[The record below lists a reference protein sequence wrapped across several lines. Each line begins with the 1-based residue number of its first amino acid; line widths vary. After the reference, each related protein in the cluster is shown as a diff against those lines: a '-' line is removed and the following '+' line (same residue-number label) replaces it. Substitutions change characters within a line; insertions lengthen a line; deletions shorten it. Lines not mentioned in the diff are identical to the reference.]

1 MAQDIEGMLPVG
13 TVLRNRYRIEQY
25 LASGGFGNT
34 YKVYDSHLDDTMAIK
49 EFFNRNIN
57 HRDPATYMVT
67 VSNSSNTAD
76 FENLLNKFRK
86 EARRIRKLRGAHI
99 VHVHDLFDDNGTAY
113 YVMDFIDG
121 ESLQSRL
128 RHRGAPMPEKEVLGY
143 LQQMLDGL
151 DEIHRYKIW
160 HLDIKPGNMM
170 LDRDGN
176 LMLIDF
182 GASKMIDADRG
193 SMTSSVAM
201 AYTPGYA
208 PIEQTEQKL
217 ELIGAPTDLFAI
229 GATLYTLLT
238 NSRPP
243 SLSDMIEDGD
253 RAFAYPESVSADM
266 RHLIS
271 WLMKFRRDDRPQN
284 VDEVRQ
290 YVATHPFTP
299 PVVVAELVADDDV
312 TIVDTPAPAPQAAP
326 APKPQP
332 VVGTPMPEPKP
343 VPKPEPKPAPKPEPK
358 PAPASRPQPV
368 NGTPMPA
375 PKPEPVPA
383 PKPEPKPAPAS
394 RPQPV
399 NGTPMPKAEPMPGK
413 SKGKNI
419 GIIAGVIGVVAAAAI
434 VGGIASSSGDGEEA
448 AQATDSVPAVEAVDS
463 AATIPTTV
471 ATPVEEKTPG
481 PVVDE
486 KKTSQSSSSS
496 STKKTERKQS
506 SSSAGSS
513 ERPKSA
519 TDQSDKAKKVQ
530 EKTPAASGSQS
541 KQSSS
546 NGNKERRVLPP
557 GEL

>member
-326 APKPQP
+326 APKPQL

-358 PAPASRPQPV
+358 PV
-368 NGTPMPA
+368 
-375 PKPEPVPA
+375 
-383 PKPEPKPAPAS
+383 PKPEPKPEPAS

-399 NGTPMPKAEPMPGK
+399 NGTPMPKVEPVPGK

-434 VGGIASSSGDGEEA
+434 IGGIASSSGDGEEA
-448 AQATDSVPAVEAVDS
+448 AQATDSVPAVESVDS
-463 AATIPTTV
+463 AAPLPTTV

-513 ERPKSA
+513 VKDRSA
-519 TDQSDKAKKVQ
+519 GDKSDKAKKAQ
-530 EKTPAASGSQS
+530 QPTPAIPSTNEKS
-541 KQSSS
+541 KQSRS
-546 NGNKERRVLPP
+546 NGDKERRVLPP

>member
-343 VPKPEPKPAPKPEPK
+343 VPKSEPKPAPKPEPK
-358 PAPASRPQPV
+358 PV
-368 NGTPMPA
+368 
-375 PKPEPVPA
+375 PKPEP
-383 PKPEPKPAPAS
+383 KPVPKPAPAS

-399 NGTPMPKAEPMPGK
+399 NGTPMPKVEPVPGK

-434 VGGIASSSGDGEEA
+434 IGGIASSSGDGEEA

-463 AATIPTTV
+463 AAPLPTTV

-513 ERPKSA
+513 VKDRSAGEKSA
-519 TDQSDKAKKVQ
+519 PAKKAQ
-530 EKTPAASGSQS
+530 QPTPAIPSTNEKS
-541 KQSSS
+541 KQSRS
-546 NGNKERRVLPP
+546 NGDKERRVLPP

>member
-290 YVATHPFTP
+290 YIATHPFTP

-358 PAPASRPQPV
+358 PAPKPEPKPV
-368 NGTPMPA
+368 
-375 PKPEPVPA
+375 PKPEP
-383 PKPEPKPAPAS
+383 KPVPKPAPAS

-399 NGTPMPKAEPMPGK
+399 NGTPMPKVEPVPGK

-434 VGGIASSSGDGEEA
+434 IGGIASSSGDGEEA

-463 AATIPTTV
+463 AAPLPTTV

-513 ERPKSA
+513 VKDRSA
-519 TDQSDKAKKVQ
+519 GDKQEKAKKAQ
-530 EKTPAASGSQS
+530 QPTPATTVSPKKSS
-541 KQSSS
+541 QSSS

>member
-182 GASKMIDADRG
+182 GASKMIDTDRG

-243 SLSDMIEDGD
+243 SLSDMIEDGV
-253 RAFAYPESVSADM
+253 RAFSYPESVSADM

-343 VPKPEPKPAPKPEPK
+343 VPKPEPKPVPKPEPK
-358 PAPASRPQPV
+358 PV
-368 NGTPMPA
+368 
-375 PKPEPVPA
+375 
-383 PKPEPKPAPAS
+383 PKPEPKPEPAS

-399 NGTPMPKAEPMPGK
+399 NGTPMPKVESVPGK

-434 VGGIASSSGDGEEA
+434 IGGIASSSGDGEEV

-463 AATIPTTV
+463 AAPLPTTV

-513 ERPKSA
+513 ERPSPADEAVKQMRQASKSIN
-519 TDQSDKAKKVQ
+519 
-530 EKTPAASGSQS
+530 EKSRE
-541 KQSSS
+541 SSS

>member
-86 EARRIRKLRGAHI
+86 EARRIRKLRGSHI

-170 LDRDGN
+170 LDRNGN
-176 LMLIDF
+176 LMLLDF
-182 GASKMIDADRG
+182 GASKMIDTDRG

-299 PVVVAELVADDDV
+299 PVMVAELVADDDV
-312 TIVDTPAPAPQAAP
+312 TIVECAGGGHYGIITDAIEYGMIDWAL
-326 APKPQP
+326 
-332 VVGTPMPEPKP
+332 GRGE
-343 VPKPEPKPAPKPEPK
+343 
-358 PAPASRPQPV
+358 RPV
-368 NGTPMPA
+368 NSNYTYYPLDRNSTYPY
-375 PKPEPVPA
+375 
-383 PKPEPKPAPAS
+383 
-394 RPQPV
+394 
-399 NGTPMPKAEPMPGK
+399 
-413 SKGKNI
+413 
-419 GIIAGVIGVVAAAAI
+419 GV
-434 VGGIASSSGDGEEA
+434 
-448 AQATDSVPAVEAVDS
+448 
-463 AATIPTTV
+463 
-471 ATPVEEKTPG
+471 
-481 PVVDE
+481 
-486 KKTSQSSSSS
+486 
-496 STKKTERKQS
+496 
-506 SSSAGSS
+506 
-513 ERPKSA
+513 
-519 TDQSDKAKKVQ
+519 
-530 EKTPAASGSQS
+530 
-541 KQSSS
+541 
-546 NGNKERRVLPP
+546 
-557 GEL
+557 

>member
-290 YVATHPFTP
+290 YIATHPFTP

-326 APKPQP
+326 SPKPQP

-368 NGTPMPA
+368 NGTPMPMV
-375 PKPEPVPA
+375 EPV
-383 PKPEPKPAPAS
+383 
-394 RPQPV
+394 
-399 NGTPMPKAEPMPGK
+399 PGK

-434 VGGIASSSGDGEEA
+434 IGGIASSSGDGEEA
-448 AQATDSVPAVEAVDS
+448 AQATDSVPAVEAVDTT
-463 AATIPTTV
+463 AAPTPAPEPAKEATNEDTKKTTTV
-471 ATPVEEKTPG
+471 APKTNEKTS
-481 PVVDE
+481 E
-486 KKTSQSSSSS
+486 KKTRSSRNTDNSTTKSGNNNAGNVGKPSQIPASQKV
-496 STKKTERKQS
+496 STLPSKGKESDADGKKRE
-506 SSSAGSS
+506 
-513 ERPKSA
+513 
-519 TDQSDKAKKVQ
+519 
-530 EKTPAASGSQS
+530 
-541 KQSSS
+541 
-546 NGNKERRVLPP
+546 VLAP
-557 GEL
+557 GQL

>member
-182 GASKMIDADRG
+182 GASKMIDTDRG

-253 RAFAYPESVSADM
+253 SAFAYPESVSADM

-332 VVGTPMPEPKP
+332 VVGTPMPEAKPVPKPEPKP

-358 PAPASRPQPV
+358 PV
-368 NGTPMPA
+368 
-375 PKPEPVPA
+375 PKPV
-383 PKPEPKPAPAS
+383 PAS

-399 NGTPMPKAEPMPGK
+399 NGTPMPKVEPVPGK

-434 VGGIASSSGDGEEA
+434 IGGIASSSGDGEEV
-448 AQATDSVPAVEAVDS
+448 AQTTDSVPAVEAVDS
-463 AATIPTTV
+463 AAPLPTTV

-513 ERPKSA
+513 VKDRSA
-519 TDQSDKAKKVQ
+519 GDKPDKAKKAQ
-530 EKTPAASGSQS
+530 QTTPAIPSTNKKS

-546 NGNKERRVLPP
+546 NDNNKERRVLPP